1 MLEESAWHRTAD
13 KPVSDAGPPANGMPN
28 EGSLL
33 YVATVSSTIGTFLT
47 PYAVHLRALGWR
59 VDAAAS
65 GATQDPRL
73 RGSFDQLHELL
84 LSRSIHDVAGMQ
96 RSARELA
103 RIIRETR
110 PDIVH
115 AHTPIAAMMS
125 RLAIRRLPPAE
136 RPQVAY
142 TAHGFHFHRH
152 GHPVTNALFLLA
164 ERVAGR
170 WTDRLVVINDEDQQA
185 ARKHRIVSPARLV
198 RMPGIG
204 LDTRSYWAPRVLP
217 PSEDVRREAAVP
229 SGVALFVC
237 VGELNRNK
245 RQADAVEALAAMQT
259 RQAYLVLIGEGRQR
273 ADIEGL
279 ARRRHVADRVRLA
292 GFVEDVRPLV
302 GAATALLA
310 TSKREGLNRSI
321 MEALALE
328 VPVIATTARG
338 NRELVDDAG
347 VVVDVGDSGAM
358 AAAMDWLVGHPD
370 ERRAMGLR
378 GRARM
383 VERYDLELV
392 VEHHVSMYRE
402 MLGDRTRRNAR

>member
-1 MLEESAWHRTAD
+1 
-13 KPVSDAGPPANGMPN
+13 MPN
-28 EGSLL
+28 AGSLL
-33 YVATVSSTIGTFLT
+33 YVTTVSSTIGTFLR

-65 GATQDPRL
+65 GAVEEAGL
-73 RGSFDQLHELL
+73 RGSFDRLHELP
-84 LSRSIHDVAGMQ
+84 LSRSVLDVAGMQ
-96 RSARELA
+96 RGAQEIA

-115 AHTPIAAMMS
+115 AHTPIAAMVS
-125 RLAIRRLPPAE
+125 RVAIRRLLPAE

-142 TAHGFHFHRH
+142 TAHGFHFHRG

-170 WTDRLVVINDEDQQA
+170 WTDRLVVINAEDQEA
-185 ARKHRIVSPARLV
+185 ARKHRIVSSGRLV

-204 LDTRSYWAPRVLP
+204 LDTRSYWTPRLLP
-217 PSEDVRREAAVP
+217 PSEDVRREASIPAGVP
-229 SGVALFVC
+229 LFVC

-245 RQADAVEALAAMQT
+245 RQADAVEALAAM
-259 RQAYLVLIGEGRQR
+259 RSREAYLVLLGDGRQR
-273 ADIEGL
+273 ADIESL
-279 ARRRHVADRVRLA
+279 ARRRDVADRVRLV
-292 GFVEDVRPLV
+292 GFTEDVRPLV

-338 NRELVDDAG
+338 NRELVEDAG
-347 VVVDVGDSGAM
+347 FVVDVGDSAAM
-358 AAAMDWLVGHPD
+358 AAAMDWLVDHPD
-370 ERRAMGLR
+370 EGRAMGLR
-378 GRARM
+378 GRARI

-392 VEHHVSMYRE
+392 VERHVSMYRE
-402 MLGDRTRRNAR
+402 MLVDRARRKGL